1 MSAPENALPATSG
14 TTATGAVRLERL
26 DVGYQGQPVL
36 RELSLTVRAR
46 EILVVLGPSGCG
58 KSTLLRTIA
67 GLQPPVAGEV
77 LVDGVPVRG
86 PGQGR
91 ALVFQDDG
99 LLPWRTV
106 ARNVELPMAI
116 RGVARG
122 RRRTVA
128 REWIERVG
136 LAGSETRLPR
146 QLSGG
151 MRQRAQLARTLAGEP
166 RIVLMDEPFGALDT
180 QTRSTM
186 QRLLVDVWRQTDAT
200 VVFVTHDVDEALA
213 LADRI
218 VVLSLNGPAVGEVVE
233 VPDPRAST
241 ADDPGRRRLREHVL
255 DALNRAVGRAT
266 GAPSGPADNRIGGP
280 AGSRVAG
287 PAAPTD

>member
-1 MSAPENALPATSG
+1 MTTPEHIVRG
-14 TTATGAVRLERL
+14 GVRLEGL
-26 DVGYQGQPVL
+26 DVGYRGRPVL

-86 PGQGR
+86 PGDGR

-116 RGVARG
+116 LGLPRA
-122 RRRTVA
+122 RRRQVA
-128 REWIERVG
+128 REWIARVG
-136 LAGSETRLPR
+136 LSGWENRLPR

-180 QTRSTM
+180 RTRATM

-218 VVLSLNGPAVGEVVE
+218 VVLSLSGPAVGEVVE
-233 VPDPRAST
+233 VPAPRT
-241 ADDPGRRRLREHVL
+241 PGTDDAALRRHVL
-255 DALNRAVGRAT
+255 AALDRAAPNRAAPNRA
-266 GAPSGPADNRIGGP
+266 A
-280 AGSRVAG
+280 
-287 PAAPTD
+287 AAPTD

>member
-1 MSAPENALPATSG
+1 MTAPEQTVRAG
-14 TTATGAVRLERL
+14 VRLDGL
-26 DVGYQGQPVL
+26 DVGYQGRPVL
-36 RELSLTVRAR
+36 RDLSLTVRAH

-67 GLQPPVAGEV
+67 GLQPPVTGQV
-77 LVDGVPVRG
+77 LVDGEPVRG
-86 PGQGR
+86 PGMGR

-116 RGVARG
+116 RGVSRTE
-122 RRRTVA
+122 RRRVA
-128 REWIERVG
+128 QEWIERVG
-136 LAGSETRLPR
+136 LAGSERRLPR

-180 QTRSTM
+180 QTRATM

-218 VVLSLNGPAVGEVVE
+218 VVLSLTGPAVGEVVD
-233 VPDPRAST
+233 VPHPRTTPTDAPET
-241 ADDPGRRRLREHVL
+241 DDPDRRRLREHVL
-255 DALNRAVGRAT
+255 AAL
-266 GAPSGPADNRIGGP
+266 
-280 AGSRVAG
+280 
-287 PAAPTD
+287 TDRERTH

>member
-1 MSAPENALPATSG
+1 MTAETAAPAPG
-14 TTATGAVRLERL
+14 GVRLERL
-26 DVGYQGQPVL
+26 DVGYQGRAVL
-36 RELSLTVRAR
+36 RQLSLTVRAR

-67 GLQPPVAGEV
+67 GLQPPVSGQV
-77 LVDGVPVRG
+77 LVDGVAVRG
-86 PGQGR
+86 PGEGR

-116 RGVARG
+116 RGLARG
-122 RRRTVA
+122 QRRRVA

-136 LAGSETRLPR
+136 LAGSESRLPR

-200 VVFVTHDVDEALA
+200 VVFVTHDVDESLA

-218 VVLSLNGPAVGEVVE
+218 VVLSLSGPAVGDVVD
-233 VPDPRAST
+233 VPDPRTSSP
-241 ADDPGRRRLREHVL
+241 DDPGRRRLRERVL
-255 DALNRAVGRAT
+255 AALN
-266 GAPSGPADNRIGGP
+266 N
-280 AGSRVAG
+280 
-287 PAAPTD
+287 AALTD

>member
-1 MSAPENALPATSG
+1 MAPAWWRRQPECVVTPPETAAQQTAASQPAVIDS
-14 TTATGAVRLERL
+14 VRLDRL
-26 DVGYQGQPVL
+26 DIGYHGHPVL
-36 RELSLTVRAR
+36 RALSLTVRAR

-67 GLQPPVAGEV
+67 GLQPPVSGEV
-77 LVDGVPVRG
+77 LVDGAAVRG
-86 PGQGR
+86 PGDGR

-116 RGVARG
+116 RGVPRG
-122 RRRTVA
+122 QRRRVA

-136 LAGSETRLPR
+136 LAGTETRPPR

-166 RIVLMDEPFGALDT
+166 RIVLMDEPFGALDS
-180 QTRSTM
+180 QTRATM

-200 VVFVTHDVDEALA
+200 VVFVTHDVDEALM

-218 VVLSLNGPAVGEVVE
+218 VVLSLNGPAVGEVIE
-233 VPDPRAST
+233 VPDPRATSP
-241 ADDPGRRRLREHVL
+241 DDPGRRRLRAHVL
-255 DALNRAVGRAT
+255 AALDRAAVNHA
-266 GAPSGPADNRIGGP
+266 AH
-280 AGSRVAG
+280 SR
-287 PAAPTD
+287 PNN